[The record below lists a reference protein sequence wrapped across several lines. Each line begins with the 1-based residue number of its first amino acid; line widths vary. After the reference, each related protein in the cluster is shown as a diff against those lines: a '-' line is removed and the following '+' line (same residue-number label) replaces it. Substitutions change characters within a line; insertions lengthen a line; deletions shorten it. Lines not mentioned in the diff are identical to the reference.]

1 VRAVDEQL
9 RSRLTEAQLQ
19 QITAAIPDHWL
30 GKEAQFATPEEHR
43 TGYLAYLT
51 ARLAAADIFV
61 QEALNAHAALV

>member
-1 VRAVDEQL
+1 
-9 RSRLTEAQLQ
+9 LQ

-30 GKEAQFATPEEHR
+30 GKEAQFATPEEQR